1 MRCVSTA
8 STPVKPAE
16 PVGPDVQKHDGRALG
31 NLKRSVHRAIKRK
44 QVAELVSGSRTP
56 LRQLQTGP
64 LRPDDPDYVI
74 EVYDELRSRLPNL
87 LG

>member
-1 MRCVSTA
+1 MRCVYGVNACKA
-8 STPVKPAE
+8 SRTR
-16 PVGPDVQKHDGRALG
+16 GPGCPKKHDGRALG
-31 NLKRSVHRAIKRK
+31 NLKRSVHHAIKRK

-56 LRQLQTGP
+56 LRQFQTGP